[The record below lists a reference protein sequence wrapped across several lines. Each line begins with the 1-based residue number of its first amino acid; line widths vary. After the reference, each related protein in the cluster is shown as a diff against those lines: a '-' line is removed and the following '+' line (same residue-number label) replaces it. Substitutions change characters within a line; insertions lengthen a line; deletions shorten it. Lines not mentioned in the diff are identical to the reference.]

1 MAVDDARG
9 EISYLLE
16 FKSDKINLKD
26 LKKYLKTASAAFSDY
41 LSYDSAELIAE
52 AGSLLSDQK

>member
-1 MAVDDARG
+1 MAVDEARG

-41 LSYDSAELIAE
+41 LSYDSADLVAE
-52 AGSLLSDQK
+52 AENLLLDPK